1 MKQEELIEKIFTNKL
16 FFEKEILDIQSE
28 NDRSEVMR
36 ILSTEMV
43 ENILKENIN
52 FLYIEK
58 LEYFTL
64 TPVINILFKELANE
78 WISYAMDVLEFS
90 KEDALEELQADE
102 RVKFIHILA
111 VDYNRFYK
119 DYLFEAIAN
128 SFIDLLSSMNQGS
141 EKIKFVNSII
151 NSDLIAN
158 RNILNINSFD
168 QLYQRVKSAKN
179 FKNIDLSS
187 VQIKISEILQEIED
201 PQTEYEKR
209 ESLFI
214 VLPSYERKE
223 EQIKEKRL
231 EEYDA
236 SLQRVKRAIFNAL
249 KSGLYKA

>member
-90 KEDALEELQADE
+90 KEDALEELQAEE

-128 SFIDLLSSMNQGS
+128 SLSICSP
-141 EKIKFVNSII
+141 
-151 NSDLIAN
+151 L
-158 RNILNINSFD
+158 
-168 QLYQRVKSAKN
+168 
-179 FKNIDLSS
+179 
-187 VQIKISEILQEIED
+187 
-201 PQTEYEKR
+201 
-209 ESLFI
+209 
-214 VLPSYERKE
+214 
-223 EQIKEKRL
+223 
-231 EEYDA
+231 
-236 SLQRVKRAIFNAL
+236 
-249 KSGLYKA
+249 